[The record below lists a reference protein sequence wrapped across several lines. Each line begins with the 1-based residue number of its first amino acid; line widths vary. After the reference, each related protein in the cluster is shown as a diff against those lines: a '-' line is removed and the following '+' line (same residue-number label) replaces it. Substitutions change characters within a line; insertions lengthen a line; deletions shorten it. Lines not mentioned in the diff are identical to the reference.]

1 MTTLRIKIKLGEHE
15 FEADGPPDAVEAQV
29 RTFVRLIG
37 REEKTEAKPAE
48 IPPPPPITKVARING
63 KVVSLN
69 VPCQSLEQAV
79 MAVLLGQR
87 QLRGNPFVAGTEIM
101 AGLRASG
108 HRVERADNILKRQAM
123 LGNVV
128 VTGKRRLKRYR
139 LTTDGA
145 ERAQKIAQALAASA
159 QQASKPQDVSPVP
172 RPPDS
177 V

>member
-1 MTTLRIKIKLGEHE
+1 MTTLRIKIKIGENE
-15 FEADGPPDAVEAQV
+15 FEADGPPDTVEAQV

-37 REEKTEAKPAE
+37 REEKTETKPAE
-48 IPPPPPITKVARING
+48 IPLSITKVARVNG
-63 KVVSLN
+63 KVVSLS

-101 AGLRASG
+101 AGLR
-108 HRVERADNILKRQAM
+108 DNILKRQAM

-159 QQASKPQDVSPVP
+159 QQASRPQDIN
-172 RPPDS
+172 PPPSAQGD
-177 V
+177 